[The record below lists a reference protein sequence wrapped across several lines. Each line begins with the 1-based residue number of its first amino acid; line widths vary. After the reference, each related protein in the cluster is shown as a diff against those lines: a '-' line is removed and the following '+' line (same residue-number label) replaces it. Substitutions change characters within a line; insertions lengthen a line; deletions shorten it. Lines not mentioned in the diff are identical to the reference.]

1 MKIELQYGVDML
13 EDEVSGISM
22 SWIIQLKWVRVVANY
37 LHIVFSNVKVMKE
50 NANKVIVRTVKRFW
64 IELVMVACKRDCK
77 C

>member
-1 MKIELQYGVDML
+1 MKIELQYGVYML

-22 SWIIQLKWVRVVANY
+22 SWTIQLKWIRVVANY
-37 LHIVFSNVKVMKE
+37 LHIVLSNVKVTRE

>member
-37 LHIVFSNVKVMKE
+37 LHIVLSNVKVMRE

-64 IELVMVACKRDCK
+64 IELVMVACKIDCK

>member
-64 IELVMVACKRDCK
+64 IELVMVACKIDCK

>member
-13 EDEVSGISM
+13 EDEVSGILM

-37 LHIVFSNVKVMKE
+37 LHIVLPNVKVMKE

-64 IELVMVACKRDCK
+64 IELVMVACKIDCK